1 MEQQIKLAAKIYK
14 CRDTAK
20 QLYGEEYPEKIGQ
33 YMDIIRGHMKKHG
46 GNELEA
52 VIALSKEVEG
62 NSYAG
67 TMIMRLTAAAAEL
80 LEPSSKT
87 PSI

>member
-14 CRDTAK
+14 CRDAVK
-20 QLYGEEYPEKIGQ
+20 QLYGKEYLEKISL

-52 VIALSKEVEG
+52 VIALSKEIEG
-62 NSYAG
+62 NAYAG
-67 TMIMRLTAAAAEL
+67 TQIMRLTAAAAEL
-80 LEPSSKT
+80 LEPSNKT